1 MPTTTVPRRRGRF
14 AGLSLE
20 DRKAERRRLLLDAAY
35 ELLATEG
42 WTGTTVRA
50 VCQRSGLNPRYF
62 YESFADREAL
72 LVAVHTRVADEA
84 RRAIAAAVAR
94 AAPDPLARATAAVEA
109 FVDLLQD
116 DPRRGRVLLLEALA
130 DESLTRHGIDLLP
143 TFAALIVEQIHA
155 SFSGPDGPD
164 DADAQ
169 LTSIALVGA
178 LTHLFLGW
186 LDGRIAVSRERLVT
200 HAVRLIVGAAPVS
213 SRHR

>member
-1 MPTTTVPRRRGRF
+1 MGGVQGERERTWGGRT
-14 AGLSLE
+14 LE
-20 DRKAERRRLLLDAAY
+20 DRRATRRRQLLDAAY
-35 ELLATEG
+35 DLL
-42 WTGTTVRA
+42 GTRGAGAVTVRA
-50 VCQRSGLNPRYF
+50 VCRGARLSERYF